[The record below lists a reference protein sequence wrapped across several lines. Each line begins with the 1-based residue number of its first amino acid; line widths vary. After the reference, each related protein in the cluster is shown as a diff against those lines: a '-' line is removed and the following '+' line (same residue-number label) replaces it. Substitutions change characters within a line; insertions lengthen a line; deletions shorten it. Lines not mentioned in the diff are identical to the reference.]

1 MRRVSVVLFLLAVF
15 VAGCSSPNPTAPSV
29 NVPFTVTDLT
39 VGTGATATNG
49 RSLTV
54 DYTGWLYDVGAP
66 DNKGAVFDTS
76 IGRQPFVLTLGA
88 GQVIQGWDQGLVG
101 MQVGGLRRLVIP
113 PALGYG
119 QQGTGSIPPNA
130 TLIFDVELISV
141 Q

>member
-1 MRRVSVVLFLLAVF
+1 MRRVSIALLLLTVF
-15 VAGCSSPNPTAPSV
+15 VAGCSSPNPAAPSV

-39 VGTGATATNG
+39 VGIGATATNG
-49 RSLTV
+49 RVLTV

-76 IGRQPFVLTLGA
+76 VGRQPFVLTLGA
-88 GQVIQGWDQGLVG
+88 GQVIQGWDQGLVC
-101 MQVGGLRRLVIP
+101 MQIGGLRRLVIP
-113 PALGYG
+113 PELGYG

-130 TLIFDVELISV
+130 TLVFDVELISV

>member
-1 MRRVSVVLFLLAVF
+1 MRPVSIVLLLLSIL
-15 VAGCSSPNPTAPSV
+15 VAGCSNSNPVAPSA

-39 VGTGATATNG
+39 LGTGATATNG
-49 RSLTV
+49 RSLAV
-54 DYTGWLYDVGAP
+54 DYTGWLYDVAAP

-101 MQVGGLRRLVIP
+101 MQVGGQRRLVIP
-113 PALGYG
+113 PELAYG
-119 QQGTGSIPPNA
+119 QQGRGSIPPNA
-130 TLIFDVELISV
+130 TLIFEVELISV

>member
-1 MRRVSVVLFLLAVF
+1 MRRVSIALLLLTVF
-15 VAGCSSPNPTAPSV
+15 VAGCSSPNPAAPSV

-39 VGTGATATNG
+39 VGIGATATNG
-49 RSLTV
+49 RVLTV

-76 IGRQPFVLTLGA
+76 VGRQPFVLTLGA

-101 MQVGGLRRLVIP
+101 MQIGGLRRLVIP
-113 PALGYG
+113 PELGYG

-130 TLIFDVELISV
+130 TLVFDVELISV